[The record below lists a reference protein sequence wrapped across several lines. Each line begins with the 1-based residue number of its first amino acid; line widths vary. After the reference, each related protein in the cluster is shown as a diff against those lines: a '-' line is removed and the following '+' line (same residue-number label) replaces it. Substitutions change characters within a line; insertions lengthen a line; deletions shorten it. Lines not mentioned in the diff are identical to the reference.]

1 MRMQSNTPSRKVAT
15 LKMTQAVVQW
25 LSKASPRVEN
35 AIAIVTPKNKAHW
48 AHSLLNV
55 PMLMGSGAS
64 AGFVWVCILGHDGL
78 SNVSKS
84 RWYMCL
90 KKQSII

>member
-1 MRMQSNTPSRKVAT
+1 MPTPHNAGRTMRMQSNTPSRKVAT

-48 AHSLLNV
+48 AHSLLDV

-64 AGFVWVCILGHDGL
+64 AGFVWCVFWDMT
-78 SNVSKS
+78 VF
-84 RWYMCL
+84 RT
-90 KKQSII
+90 